1 VRGGFTHGRL
11 VRMTVPLWSWFAA
24 VGFIAALLAVDFATG
39 RRRRDPDTRFRSAVI
54 ASAAWITVSIVFG
67 VVLGL
72 TLGSDTAEQYFAG
85 YIVEKSLSVDN
96 IFVFALL
103 FRAFAVPDALQHR
116 VLFYGVFGALAL
128 RAGFIAAGATL
139 LDHFSWIF
147 YLFGAF
153 LVVGG
158 LRMLRGETEVDPG
171 RNVVVR
177 ALSRVVPVTP
187 EYEGE
192 RFLTRV
198 DGRRH
203 ATPLLIALIAIE
215 TTDIVFATDSIPAI
229 FGITRNVFVIFTSN
243 AFAVLGLRALY
254 FVFAQAMDR
263 FVYLRYGL
271 AALLAFIGVKMLI
284 APIVHISVITSLA
297 VIVVILGSSILVS
310 WWHERRAGS
319 GPPANEDD
327 IRP

>member
-1 VRGGFTHGRL
+1 
-11 VRMTVPLWSWFAA
+11 MTVPLWSWFAA
-24 VGFIAALLAVDFATG
+24 LGFIAALLAVDFATG

-103 FRAFAVPDALQHR
+103 FRAFAVPDGLQHR

-158 LRMLRGETEVDPG
+158 LRMLRGEAEVDPG

-177 ALSRVVPVTP
+177 ALRRVVPVTQG
-187 EYEGE
+187 YEGE

-254 FVFAQAMDR
+254 FVFAHAMDR
-263 FVYLRYGL
+263 FIYLRYGL

-297 VIVVILGSSILVS
+297 VIVVILGSSILAS

-319 GPPANEDD
+319 GPPVNEDD

>member
-1 VRGGFTHGRL
+1 
-11 VRMTVPLWSWFAA
+11 MTVPLWSWFAA
-24 VGFIAALLAVDFATG
+24 LGFIAALLAVDFATG

-158 LRMLRGETEVDPG
+158 LRMLRGEAEVDPG

-177 ALSRVVPVTP
+177 ALRRVVPVTQG
-187 EYEGE
+187 YEGE

-254 FVFAQAMDR
+254 FVFAHAMDR
-263 FVYLRYGL
+263 FIYLRYGL

-297 VIVVILGSSILVS
+297 VIVVILGSSILAS

-319 GPPANEDD
+319 GPPVNEDD

>member
-1 VRGGFTHGRL
+1 
-11 VRMTVPLWSWFAA
+11 MTVPLWSWFAA
-24 VGFIAALLAVDFATG
+24 LGFIAALLAVDFATG

-103 FRAFAVPDALQHR
+103 FRAFAVPDGLQHR

-158 LRMLRGETEVDPG
+158 LRMLRGEAEVDPG

-177 ALSRVVPVTP
+177 ALRRVVPVTQG
-187 EYEGE
+187 YEGE

-254 FVFAQAMDR
+254 FVFAHAMDR
-263 FVYLRYGL
+263 FIYLRYGL

-297 VIVVILGSSILVS
+297 VIVVILGSSILAS

-327 IRP
+327 VRP

>member
-1 VRGGFTHGRL
+1 MRTVEP
-11 VRMTVPLWSWFAA
+11 MTVPLWSWFAA
-24 VGFIAALLAVDFATG
+24 LGFIAALLAVDFATG

-103 FRAFAVPDALQHR
+103 FRAFAVPDGLQHR

-158 LRMLRGETEVDPG
+158 LRMLRGEAEVDPG

-177 ALSRVVPVTP
+177 ALRRVVPVTQG
-187 EYEGE
+187 YEGE

-254 FVFAQAMDR
+254 FVFAHAMDR
-263 FVYLRYGL
+263 FIYLRYGL

-297 VIVVILGSSILVS
+297 VIVVILGSSILAS

-319 GPPANEDD
+319 GPPVNEDD